1 MWLKLLLPLLLFLQ
15 LFKFLLLIFDAF
27 TTSDPNIKRTREM
40 FVETCST
47 IICIFYSCEYII
59 INLLRISC
67 FHICISL
74 YYIILPWHF
83 ISLHVYHKFKPT
95 SYNVITFG
103 LSSHSPSEH
112 LRASSL
118 LIFCIIHLVT
128 WLSLLNCQGIINN
141 ISTQVMKYTRS
152 PPTVVVQCG
161 PVPIF
166 LSILI
171 VLFLLFLKNNEVVI
185 FRKIESCPCLW
196 IGTGGFPWL

>member
-1 MWLKLLLPLLLFLQ
+1 MPQNNGNNVLTDSKRRMKTAALDFENEE
-15 LFKFLLLIFDAF
+15 KSVKNFDAL

-59 INLLRISC
+59 INLLHISC
-67 FHICISL
+67 FHICILSL
-74 YYIILPWHF
+74 YNIILPWNF
-83 ISLHVYHKFKPT
+83 SSLVYHKFKPT
-95 SYNVITFG
+95 SYNVITFC

-166 LSILI
+166 LSSILI
-171 VLFLLFLKNNEVVI
+171 LVLFLLFL
-185 FRKIESCPCLW
+185 
-196 IGTGGFPWL
+196 

>member
-1 MWLKLLLPLLLFLQ
+1 MPQNNGNNVSTDSKRRMKTAALDIENEGKLVR
-15 LFKFLLLIFDAF
+15 IFDAL

-67 FHICISL
+67 FHICILSL
-74 YYIILPWHF
+74 YNIILPLHF
-83 ISLHVYHKFKPT
+83 ILLHVYHKFKPT

-128 WLSLLNCQGIINN
+128 
-141 ISTQVMKYTRS
+141 
-152 PPTVVVQCG
+152 
-161 PVPIF
+161 
-166 LSILI
+166 
-171 VLFLLFLKNNEVVI
+171 
-185 FRKIESCPCLW
+185 
-196 IGTGGFPWL
+196 